1 MFLPETLA
9 SIKPISKNIKDEGF
23 VVKSPFVV
31 GVAGGT
37 GSGKTTVARKL
48 VGQFKEQ
55 PVRLIPQDAY
65 YKDLSGMTLEE
76 RAHVNFDHPLAFDND
91 LLVRHLDELI
101 GGRSIQLPV
110 YNYITHSRN
119 EESVKVQPAPIL
131 IVEGI
136 MVLEDAKLRERMD
149 IKVYVDT
156 DADERFIRRMQRDL
170 IERGRSIDSIVD
182 QYLSSVRPMHLQ
194 FVEPTKRYADVI
206 VPEGGANHV
215 AIDLLAAKI
224 KAILDVANLH

>member
-1 MFLPETLA
+1 M
-9 SIKPISKNIKDEGF
+9 N
-23 VVKSPFVV
+23 SPFVV

-48 VGQFKEQ
+48 VEQFERK

-65 YKDLSGMTLEE
+65 YKDLRDMTREE
-76 RAHVNFDHPLAFDND
+76 RSHVNFDHPLAFDND
-91 LLVRHLDELI
+91 LLVKHLDELLA
-101 GGRSIQLPV
+101 GRAIHQPV
-110 YNYITHSRN
+110 YNYITHSRS
-119 EESVKVQPAPIL
+119 EEAVRIDPAPIL

-136 MVLEDAKLRERMD
+136 MVLEDSQLRERMD
-149 IKVYVDT
+149 LKVYVDT

-170 IERGRSIDSIVD
+170 IERGRSIDSVVD

-215 AIDLLAAKI
+215 AIDLLASKI
-224 KAILDVANLH
+224 KAILDVADLG

>member
-1 MFLPETLA
+1 MSDA
-9 SIKPISKNIKDEGF
+9 
-23 VVKSPFVV
+23 PFVV

-48 VGQFKEQ
+48 VEQFKAQ

-65 YKDLSGMTLEE
+65 YKDLTGMSLEE
-76 RAHVNFDHPLAFDND
+76 RTQVNFDHPLAFDND

-101 GGRSIQLPV
+101 AGRAIRQPV

-119 EESVKVQPAPIL
+119 ELAVEVEPASIL

-136 MVLEDAKLRERMD
+136 MVLEDASLRERMNL
-149 IKVYVDT
+149 KVYVDT

-170 IERGRSIDSIVD
+170 IERGRSVDAIVE

-206 VPEGGANHV
+206 VPQGGANHV
-215 AIDLLAAKI
+215 AIDLLSAKI
-224 KAILDVANLH
+224 KAILDSAAQAS

>member
-1 MFLPETLA
+1 M
-9 SIKPISKNIKDEGF
+9 S
-23 VVKSPFVV
+23 VSPFVV
-31 GVAGGT
+31 GLAGGS

-48 VGQFKEQ
+48 VAGFEKQ

-65 YKDLSGMTLEE
+65 YKDLGGLSLEE
-76 RAHVNFDHPLAFDND
+76 RSQVNFDHPLAFDND
-91 LLVRHLDELI
+91 LLVTHLDLLLS
-101 GGRSIQLPV
+101 GSAVHQPV
-110 YNYITHSRN
+110 YNYTTHSRS
-119 EESVKVQPAPIL
+119 EDEILLEPASIL

-149 IKVYVDT
+149 MKVYVDT

-170 IERGRSIDSIVD
+170 IERGRSVDSIVD

-206 VPEGGANHV
+206 VPQGGANHV

-224 KAILDVANLH
+224 KAILDSAKAEGF

>member
-1 MFLPETLA
+1 MFLAETLA

-110 YNYITHSRN
+110 YNYITH
-119 EESVKVQPAPIL
+119 VAVAPS
-131 IVEGI
+131 
-136 MVLEDAKLRERMD
+136 
-149 IKVYVDT
+149 
-156 DADERFIRRMQRDL
+156 
-170 IERGRSIDSIVD
+170 RGRRKHHARARALVGARG
-182 QYLSSVRPMHLQ
+182 YPATGRPLCFEQ
-194 FVEPTKRYADVI
+194 DVWDAMRNTI
-206 VPEGGANHV
+206 GE
-215 AIDLLAAKI
+215 
-224 KAILDVANLH
+224 

>member
-1 MFLPETLA
+1 MSDT
-9 SIKPISKNIKDEGF
+9 
-23 VVKSPFVV
+23 PFVV

-48 VGQFKEQ
+48 VELFEEQ

-65 YKDLSGMTLEE
+65 YKDLSDLSFEE
-76 RAHVNFDHPLAFDND
+76 RTQVNFDHPLAFDND
-91 LLVRHLDELI
+91 LLVEHLDLLLQ
-101 GGRSIQLPV
+101 GKSIRQPV
-110 YNYITHSRN
+110 YNYITHSRR
-119 EESVKVQPAPIL
+119 EESREVQSAPIL

-136 MVLEDAKLRERMD
+136 MALEDSALRERMD
-149 IKVYVDT
+149 LKVYVDT

-170 IERGRSIDSIVD
+170 IERGRSVDSIVE
-182 QYLSSVRPMHLQ
+182 QYLGSVRPMHLQ

-206 VPEGGANHV
+206 VPQGGANHV

-224 KAILDVANLH
+224 RAILDSAAC

>member
-1 MFLPETLA
+1 M
-9 SIKPISKNIKDEGF
+9 
-23 VVKSPFVV
+23 KSPFVV

-48 VGQFKEQ
+48 VEQFRRK

-65 YKDLSGMTLEE
+65 YKDLSDMTLEE
-76 RAHVNFDHPLAFDND
+76 RSHVNFDHPLAFDND
-91 LLVRHLDELI
+91 LLVRHIDELL
-101 GGRSIQLPV
+101 GGRAIHLPV
-110 YNYITHSRN
+110 YNYITHSR
-119 EESVKVQPAPIL
+119 SQDTVKVEPAPIL

-136 MVLEDAKLRERMD
+136 MVLEDSSLRDRMD
-149 IKVYVDT
+149 LKVYVDT

-170 IERGRSIDSIVD
+170 IERGRSIDSIVE
-182 QYLSSVRPMHLQ
+182 QYLGSVRPMHLQ

-215 AIDLLAAKI
+215 AIDLLASKI
-224 KAILDVANLH
+224 KAILDVADLGQEASRSLAD

>member
-1 MFLPETLA
+1 M
-9 SIKPISKNIKDEGF
+9 
-23 VVKSPFVV
+23 KSPFVV

-48 VGQFKEQ
+48 VERFREQ

-65 YKDLSGMTLEE
+65 YKDLGTLTLEE
-76 RAHVNFDHPLAFDND
+76 RTHVNFDHPLAFDND

-101 GGRSIQLPV
+101 EGRPIRQPV

-119 EESVKVQPAPIL
+119 EESVKVLPAAIL

-170 IERGRSIDSIVD
+170 IERGRSIDSIVE

-224 KAILDVANLH
+224 KAILDVANVH

>member
-1 MFLPETLA
+1 
-9 SIKPISKNIKDEGF
+9 
-23 VVKSPFVV
+23 
-31 GVAGGT
+31 
-37 GSGKTTVARKL
+37 L
-48 VGQFKEQ
+48 VEQFKAQ

-65 YKDLSGMTLEE
+65 YKDLTGMSLEE
-76 RAHVNFDHPLAFDND
+76 RTQVNFDHPLAFDND

-101 GGRSIQLPV
+101 AGRAIRQPV

-119 EESVKVQPAPIL
+119 ELAVEVEPASIL

-136 MVLEDAKLRERMD
+136 MVLEDASLRERMNL
-149 IKVYVDT
+149 KVYVDT

-170 IERGRSIDSIVD
+170 IERGRSVDAIVE

-206 VPEGGANHV
+206 VPQGGANHV
-215 AIDLLAAKI
+215 AIDLLSAKI
-224 KAILDVANLH
+224 KAILDSAAQAS

>member
-1 MFLPETLA
+1 
-9 SIKPISKNIKDEGF
+9 
-23 VVKSPFVV
+23 
-31 GVAGGT
+31 
-37 GSGKTTVARKL
+37 
-48 VGQFKEQ
+48 
-55 PVRLIPQDAY
+55 
-65 YKDLSGMTLEE
+65 
-76 RAHVNFDHPLAFDND
+76 
-91 LLVRHLDELI
+91 
-101 GGRSIQLPV
+101 
-110 YNYITHSRN
+110 
-119 EESVKVQPAPIL
+119 
-131 IVEGI
+131 
-136 MVLEDAKLRERMD
+136 MVLEDANLRERMD

>member
-1 MFLPETLA
+1 M
-9 SIKPISKNIKDEGF
+9 
-23 VVKSPFVV
+23 KSSFVV

-48 VGQFKEQ
+48 VELFKQQ

-65 YKDLSGMTLEE
+65 YKDLADTTLEE

-91 LLVRHLDELI
+91 LLVQHLDRLLEGKPI
-101 GGRSIQLPV
+101 DQPV
-110 YNYITHSRN
+110 YNYITHSRR
-119 EESVKVQPAPIL
+119 EETVTVEPAPIL

-136 MVLEDAKLRERMD
+136 MVLEDAKLRERLD

-170 IERGRSIDSIVD
+170 IERGRSIDSIVE

-206 VPEGGANHV
+206 VPEGGTNHV
-215 AIDLLAAKI
+215 AIDLLASKI
-224 KAILDVANLH
+224 KAILDLVNV

>member
-1 MFLPETLA
+1 MNHA
-9 SIKPISKNIKDEGF
+9 
-23 VVKSPFVV
+23 PFVV

-48 VGQFKEQ
+48 VERFQQE

-65 YKDLSGMTLEE
+65 YKELTGMSLEE
-76 RAHVNFDHPLAFDND
+76 RAQVNFDHPLAFDND
-91 LLVRHLDELI
+91 LLVRHLDDLLA
-101 GGRSIQLPV
+101 GRPIRQPV

-119 EESVKVQPAPIL
+119 ENVIEVDPAPIL

-136 MVLEDAKLRERMD
+136 MVLEDAELRKRMHL
-149 IKVYVDT
+149 KVYVDT

-170 IERGRSIDSIVD
+170 IERGRSVDSVVE

-206 VPEGGANHV
+206 VPQGGANHV

-224 KAILDVANLH
+224 KAILDSAEAP

>member
-1 MFLPETLA
+1 MNHA
-9 SIKPISKNIKDEGF
+9 
-23 VVKSPFVV
+23 PFVV

-48 VGQFKEQ
+48 VERFQEE

-65 YKDLSGMTLEE
+65 YKELTGLSLEE
-76 RAHVNFDHPLAFDND
+76 RAQVNFDHPLAFDND
-91 LLVRHLDELI
+91 LLVRHLDELLA
-101 GGRSIQLPV
+101 GRPIRQPV
-110 YNYITHSRN
+110 YNYITHSRSEN
-119 EESVKVQPAPIL
+119 SIEVEPAPIL

-136 MVLEDAKLRERMD
+136 MVLEDSELRKRMHL
-149 IKVYVDT
+149 KVYVDT

-170 IERGRSIDSIVD
+170 IERGRSVDSVVE

-206 VPEGGANHV
+206 VPQGGANHV

-224 KAILDVANLH
+224 KAILDSAEST

>member
-1 MFLPETLA
+1 M
-9 SIKPISKNIKDEGF
+9 IS
-23 VVKSPFVV
+23 SPFVV

-48 VGQFKEQ
+48 VERFVRQ

-65 YKDLSGMTLEE
+65 YKNLDSLSIDE
-76 RAHVNFDHPLAFDND
+76 RHHVNFDHPLAFDND
-91 LLVRHLDELI
+91 LLVQHLDDLRAGKTVQQPI
-101 GGRSIQLPV
+101 
-110 YNYITHSRN
+110 YNYITHSRS
-119 EESVKVQPAPIL
+119 EETITVQPAPIV

-136 MVLEDAKLRERMD
+136 MVLEDIHLRERLD

-170 IERGRSIDSIVD
+170 IERGRSIDSVVE

-206 VPEGGANHV
+206 VPQGGANHV

-224 KAILDVANLH
+224 KAILDSTLV

>member
-1 MFLPETLA
+1 VSDA
-9 SIKPISKNIKDEGF
+9 
-23 VVKSPFVV
+23 PFVV

-48 VGQFKEQ
+48 VEQFKAQ

-65 YKDLSGMTLEE
+65 YKDLTGMSLEE
-76 RAHVNFDHPLAFDND
+76 RTQVNFDHPLAFDND

-101 GGRSIQLPV
+101 AGRAIRQPV

-119 EESVKVQPAPIL
+119 ELAVEVEPASIL

-136 MVLEDAKLRERMD
+136 MVLEDASLRERMNL
-149 IKVYVDT
+149 KVYVDT

-170 IERGRSIDSIVD
+170 IERGRSVDAIVE

-206 VPEGGANHV
+206 VPQGGANHV
-215 AIDLLAAKI
+215 AIDLLSAKI
-224 KAILDVANLH
+224 KAILDSAAQAS

>member
-1 MFLPETLA
+1 M
-9 SIKPISKNIKDEGF
+9 
-23 VVKSPFVV
+23 KSPFVV

-48 VGQFKEQ
+48 VERFKEQ

-65 YKDLSGMTLEE
+65 YKDLGTLALEE
-76 RAHVNFDHPLAFDND
+76 RTHVNFDHPLAFDND

-101 GGRSIQLPV
+101 EGRPIRQPV

-119 EESVKVQPAPIL
+119 EESVKVLPAAIL

-170 IERGRSIDSIVD
+170 IERGRSIDSIVE

-224 KAILDVANLH
+224 KAILDVANVH

>member
-1 MFLPETLA
+1 M
-9 SIKPISKNIKDEGF
+9 
-23 VVKSPFVV
+23 KSPFVV

-48 VGQFKEQ
+48 VEQFERK

-65 YKDLSGMTLEE
+65 YKSLADLTLDE

-91 LLVRHLDELI
+91 LLVEHLDHLLA
-101 GGRSIQLPV
+101 GRAIRQPV
-110 YNYITHSRN
+110 YNYITHSRS
-119 EESVKVQPAPIL
+119 EDAVRVEPAPIL

-136 MVLEDAKLRERMD
+136 MVLEDSQLRKRMD
-149 IKVYVDT
+149 LKVYVDT

-170 IERGRSIDSIVD
+170 IERGRSIDSIVE

-215 AIDLLAAKI
+215 AIDLLASKI
-224 KAILDVANLH
+224 KAILDVADLG

>member
-1 MFLPETLA
+1 M
-9 SIKPISKNIKDEGF
+9 
-23 VVKSPFVV
+23 KSPFVV

-48 VGQFKEQ
+48 VEQFERK

-65 YKDLSGMTLEE
+65 YKNLADLTREE
-76 RAHVNFDHPLAFDND
+76 RSQVNFDHPLAFDND
-91 LLVRHLDELI
+91 LLVEHLDELI
-101 GGRSIQLPV
+101 QGRAVSQPV
-110 YNYITHSRN
+110 YNYITHSRS
-119 EESVKVQPAPIL
+119 EDAVKVEPAPIL

-136 MVLEDAKLRERMD
+136 MVLEDSQLRDRMD
-149 IKVYVDT
+149 LKVYVDT

-215 AIDLLAAKI
+215 AIDLLASKI
-224 KAILDVANLH
+224 KSILDVADLG